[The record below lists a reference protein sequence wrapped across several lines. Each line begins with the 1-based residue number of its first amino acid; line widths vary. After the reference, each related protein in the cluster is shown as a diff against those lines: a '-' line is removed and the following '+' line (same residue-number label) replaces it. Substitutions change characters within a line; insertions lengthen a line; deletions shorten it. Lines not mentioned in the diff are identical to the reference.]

1 MSTKFQIGDVVWRP
15 HWDAS
20 ENYVECPDC
29 GGTGR
34 IRVIF
39 HDETVVSIDCCRCS
53 AGYEPPTGRIKCY
66 DRIARAEQTIVTGM
80 EIKPD
85 GVTYHLGGNGSWY
98 RTAPED
104 EVCATREEALA
115 KAAEMAAKA
124 DAEERERIQRKEHDT
139 RTWAWNASYH
149 RKMVKQAQRDLEYH
163 TKKLNAANL
172 KAKTDP
178 AALAKA
184 SPSYAGETRE

>member
-15 HWDAS
+15 HFDAS

-39 HDETVVSIDCCRCS
+39 HDETIVSIDCGEC
-53 AGYEPPTGRIKCY
+53 AVGYNPPTGRVKVY
-66 DRIARAEQTIVTGM
+66 DRVARAELTIVTGL

-104 EVCATREEALA
+104 EVCATEEEALA
-115 KAAEMAAKA
+115 KAAEIAAKFDA
-124 DAEERERIQRKEHDT
+124 DERAKIQTKDHPT
-139 RTWAWNASYH
+139 HTWAWNASYH

-172 KAKTDP
+172 KAKTDRAAISKATAPSSP
-178 AALAKA
+178 AD
-184 SPSYAGETRE
+184 AG